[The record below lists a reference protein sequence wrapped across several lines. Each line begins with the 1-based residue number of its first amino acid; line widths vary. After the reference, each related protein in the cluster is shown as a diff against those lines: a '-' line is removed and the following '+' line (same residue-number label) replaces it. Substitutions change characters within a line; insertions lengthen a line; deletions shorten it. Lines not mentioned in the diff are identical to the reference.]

1 MPLFKRSKNSRDSRN
16 RSGGYAFGQERRTGS
31 RSYSDSSSRG
41 GERSSRGGERSQRS
55 SRERVINPEYADS
68 AELVAAAQKARR
80 RQRALR
86 EAQAPVSPEQEAAL
100 KALSLFLDKYCQL
113 FAPCQEWLFLRAHFT
128 PELFY
133 QDPTSGLA
141 NFAFSPNG
149 QITCEQ
155 SSARAY
161 RRLAAHTLNPKDRI
175 HRQSS
180 ECLLFV
186 NYPDKVVPEVGLVQP
201 WEEGKEF
208 KPLYDAALILGT
220 SSRAE
225 NYVNLARALR
235 SVKAG
240 GQIVFSIANSLGAG
254 SFEKAMSEYV
264 PLSAQQSKFHCR
276 TFSIEVPA
284 NLQEKEQM
292 AELLKKWED
301 GFNYR
306 YCEDS
311 GLLSRPGIFSWNKAD
326 GGSKLL
332 AEYIKTKA
340 QLKGVGADLGSANG
354 FLTKAALESRSCL
367 AGEIS
372 RIDLFEDEY
381 LALAAAKKEL
391 KKLNPKVRLGYSW
404 ADVISDVPSEQ
415 YDWIVMNP
423 PFHQGQ
429 TRVLNLGREFVAS
442 AARALT
448 WRGILYVVVNRTL
461 PYEETLA
468 EYFKTYEKVAENNSF
483 KVFMASNPIG
493 SSAH

>member
-1 MPLFKRSKNSRDSRN
+1 MPLFKRSKSSRDSRD
-16 RSGGYAFGQERRTGS
+16 RRGGYGFSKDRRTDS
-31 RSYSDSSSRG
+31 RSYASSSASRS
-41 GERSSRGGERSQRS
+41 ERSTGRERSDRS

-100 KALSLFLDKYCQL
+100 KSLSLFLDKYSEL
-113 FAPCQEWLFLRAHFT
+113 FASCQEWLFLRAHFT

-133 QDPTSGLA
+133 QDPTSGLGC
-141 NFAFSPNG
+141 FAFSYNG
-149 QITCEQ
+149 CITCEQ

-161 RRLAAHTLNPKDRI
+161 RRLASHTLNPKDRV
-175 HRQSS
+175 HRQSAD
-180 ECLLFV
+180 CLLFV
-186 NYPDKVVPEVGLVQP
+186 NYPDQVVPEIGIAQP
-201 WEEGKEF
+201 WEENPTF
-208 KPLYDAALILGT
+208 KAVYDAALILGT

-225 NYVNLARALR
+225 NYVNFARALR

-240 GQIVFSIANSLGAG
+240 GQIVFSIANSLGAS

-276 TFSIEVPA
+276 TFSVKVPS

-292 AELLKKWED
+292 AELLKKWEE
-301 GFNYR
+301 GFGYR
-306 YCEDS
+306 LCEDS

-340 QLKGVGADLGSANG
+340 QLRGVGADLGSANG
-354 FLTKAALESRSCL
+354 FLTKAALESRSCS

-381 LALAAAKKEL
+381 MALAAAKKQL
-391 KKLNPKVRLGYSW
+391 KGLNPKVRLGYSW

-448 WRGILYVVVNRTL
+448 WRGVLYVVVNRTL

-468 EYFKTYEKVAENNSF
+468 EYFKNYEKVAENNGF
-483 KVFMASNPIG
+483 KVFMASNPIVG
-493 SSAH
+493 NAH

>member
-1 MPLFKRSKNSRDSRN
+1 MPLFKRSKSSRDSRD
-16 RSGGYAFGQERRTGS
+16 RRGGYGFARDRRTNS
-31 RSYSDSSSRG
+31 RSYTGASSSRS
-41 GERSSRGGERSQRS
+41 ERSSGRERSDRS

-100 KALSLFLDKYCQL
+100 KSLSLFLEKYPEL
-113 FAPCQEWLFLRAHFT
+113 FADCQEWLFLRAHFT

-133 QDPTSGLA
+133 QNPTSGLSS
-141 NFAFSPNG
+141 FAFSPNG

-161 RRLAAHTLNPKDRI
+161 RRLAGHTLNHKDRI
-175 HRQSS
+175 HRQSA
-180 ECLLFV
+180 ECLIFV
-186 NYPDKVVPEVGLVQP
+186 NYPADTVPEVGVVQP
-201 WEEGKEF
+201 WDENREYKAI
-208 KPLYDAALILGT
+208 YDAALILGT
-220 SSRAE
+220 SSRSE
-225 NYVNLARALR
+225 NYVNFVRALR

-240 GQIVFSIANSLGAG
+240 GQIVFSIANSLGAS
-254 SFEKAMSEYV
+254 SFEKAMSEYA

-276 TFSIEVPA
+276 TFSVKVPA

-301 GFNYR
+301 GFSYR
-306 YCEDS
+306 VCEDS
-311 GLLSRPGIFSWNKAD
+311 NLLSRPGIFSWNKAD

-340 QLKGVGADLGSANG
+340 KLKGVGADLGSANG
-354 FLTKAALESRSCL
+354 FLTKAALESRSCQ

-381 LALAAAKKEL
+381 MALAAAKKLL
-391 KKLNPKVRLGYSW
+391 KGFNPKVRLGYSW
-404 ADVISDVPSEQ
+404 ADVISDVPAEQ

-442 AARALT
+442 ASRALT
-448 WRGILYVVVNRTL
+448 WRGVLYVVVNRTL

-468 EYFKTYEKVAENNSF
+468 EYFKTYEKVAENNGF
-483 KVFMASNPIG
+483 KVFVASNPIG